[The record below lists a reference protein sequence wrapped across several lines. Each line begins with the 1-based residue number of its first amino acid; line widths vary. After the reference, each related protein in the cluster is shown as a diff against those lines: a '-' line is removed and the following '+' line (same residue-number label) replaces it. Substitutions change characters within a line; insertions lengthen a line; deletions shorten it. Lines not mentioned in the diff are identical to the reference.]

1 MKALTDIRQI
11 LTSQKSYLTQ
21 RYKVARLA
29 VFGSYSRGE
38 QTPQSD
44 VDILVE
50 FNGPIGLEFV
60 DLAFELEDKLGEKVD
75 LVSKGGVKPAY
86 LKAIESELVYV

>member
-1 MKALTDIRQI
+1 MKALTEIRQI
-11 LTSQKSYLTQ
+11 LTSQKVYLAQ
-21 RYKVARLA
+21 RYKVARMA